1 MPSALV
7 SHNGRVTDTETDDAG
22 RAEPAPAQEQ
32 RDPALDRLG
41 EVTTTT
47 LVHRGARGT
56 QPWWQQAVVY
66 QVLGTADL
74 DALAAMSAA
83 MSHVA
88 RLGANALLIRVPGV
102 SPDDPHA
109 REVVDDFLR
118 RAHQRGIRVMASF
131 MGTDDGGKDRDG
143 WHLARA
149 AAWVA
154 HGVDGVDLGVSLAA
168 GAHDHAGIDLGA
180 LHALVADADAVLTGA
195 VTAREPEALAEHLH
209 EDWLH
214 VTRDD
219 RLAVTPWASAQLR
232 AAISDSYLQRD
243 AVGAPAGWT
252 LTDLARG
259 SAATWGL
266 DAEAAG
272 RRRRAAT
279 LLMAALPGTAYVPQ
293 GEAVGIAARS
303 DDPAGTI
310 AEVARLADEQRGVP
324 GSTFERYR
332 QALRLRR
339 ELALGTGPL
348 AWVDDA
354 PGPET
359 LAFLNREVLVLTNL
373 SERDVL
379 VPVAREI
386 LHASDELLGPREGV
400 VNLPPDTTVW
410 ISLA

>member
-1 MPSALV
+1 M
-7 SHNGRVTDTETDDAG
+7 TDTHMDDAG
-22 RAEPAPAQEQ
+22 MGELAPAEEQ
-32 RDPALDRLG
+32 RERALDRLG

-47 LVHRGARGT
+47 LVHRGARGS

-74 DALAAMSAA
+74 DALAAMSAGV
-83 MSHVA
+83 SHVA
-88 RLGANALLIRVPGV
+88 RLGANALLIRVPAV
-102 SPDDPHA
+102 SPDDPAA
-109 REVVDDFLR
+109 RDVVEDFLR
-118 RAHQRGIRVMASF
+118 RAHQRGIRVIVSF
-131 MGTDDGGKDRDG
+131 MGTDEGGADRDG

-149 AAWVA
+149 SAWVA
-154 HGVDGVDLGVSLAA
+154 HGVDGIDLGVSLGA
-168 GAHDHAGIDLGA
+168 GEHGHAGIDLGA

-219 RLAVTPWASAQLR
+219 RLAVTPWEAAPLR
-232 AAISDSYLQRD
+232 ATISDSYLQRD

-252 LTDLARG
+252 LTDLTHA
-259 SAATWGL
+259 SAPSWGL
-266 DAEAAG
+266 DPEAAG

-279 LLMAALPGTAYVPQ
+279 LLMAALPGTTYVPQ
-293 GEAVGIAARS
+293 GEAVGLAPRP

-324 GSTFERYR
+324 GSAFERYR

-339 ELALGTGPL
+339 ELSLGTGPL

-379 VPVAREI
+379 VPVEREI
-386 LHASDELLGPREGV
+386 LHASDELLGARDGV

>member
-1 MPSALV
+1 VPSALV
-7 SHNGRVTDTETDDAG
+7 SHNGRVTDTDTDDEG
-22 RAEPAPAQEQ
+22 RAQLAPAEG
-32 RDPALDRLG
+32 RDRALDRLG

-47 LVHRGARGT
+47 LVHRGARGS

-74 DALAAMSAA
+74 DALAAMSAG

-102 SPDDPHA
+102 SPDDPAA
-109 REVVDDFLR
+109 RDTVDDFLR
-118 RAHQRGIRVMASF
+118 RAHQRGIRVMVSF
-131 MGTDDGGKDRDG
+131 MGTDDGGADRDG
-143 WHLARA
+143 WHFARA
-149 AAWVA
+149 EAWVA
-154 HGVDGVDLGVSLAA
+154 HGVDGVDLGVSL
-168 GAHDHAGIDLGA
+168 GSTHDHAGIDLGA
-180 LHALVADADAVLTGA
+180 LHALVADADAVLTGG
-195 VTAREPEALAEHLH
+195 VTARDPEALNEHLH

-219 RLAVTPWASAQLR
+219 RLAVTPWAAAPLR
-232 AAISDSYLQRD
+232 ATISDSYLQRD

-259 SAATWGL
+259 AAPSWGL
-266 DAEAAG
+266 DDEAAG

-279 LLMAALPGTAYVPQ
+279 LLMAALPGTTYVPQ
-293 GEAVGIAARS
+293 GEAVGLAPRP

-310 AEVARLADEQRGVP
+310 AQVARLADEQRGVP
-324 GSTFERYR
+324 GSAFERYR

-379 VPVAREI
+379 VPVEREI
-386 LHASDELLGPREGV
+386 LHASDELLGARDGV